1 MLTAQ
6 TYPTERTITI
16 VKEHWAHDIFY
27 IRWPDEA
34 VFVVKA
40 VFRNFLDARVI
51 DCLHKGITVVKEV
64 GAVASQSL
72 DCLEVTFQGLV
83 NQFSKGFLVFSQ
95 ETSPFF
101 KADTSRTVAA
111 VVNIVARSLVRKQ
124 IYMDIVLVDVF
135 QEVYNVT
142 MIGNGS

>member
-40 VFRNFLDARVI
+40 VFRNFLDTRVI
-51 DCLHKGITVVKEV
+51 DCLHKGITIVKEV
-64 GAVASQSL
+64 SAIASQGL
-72 DCLEVTFQGLV
+72 DRLEVTFQGLV
-83 NQFSKGFLVFSQ
+83 NQLSKGFLVFSQ
-95 ETSPFF
+95 KTSPFF
-101 KADTSRTVAA
+101 KADTSRAVTT
-111 VVNIVARSLVRKQ
+111 VVNIVARSLVRQQ
-124 IYMDIVLVDVF
+124 INMDVILVDVF
-135 QEVYNVT
+135 QEVYDVT
-142 MIGNGS
+142 VIGNRS